1 MAGDREV
8 GRRKAC
14 GDASGRPRERA
25 ARETRGKK
33 KKHEES
39 RQLLPACATGCIVPL
54 LVFLNETQDARC
66 DGSKHNPWEIP
77 WEALIGGTVE
87 AKDR

>member
-1 MAGDREV
+1 MSIGSEEGGGEREEVTCAAVERVAGDREV
-8 GRRKAC
+8 GRRTTC

-39 RQLLPACATGCIVPL
+39 RQLLHACAMGCTVPTAGCL
-54 LVFLNETQDARC
+54 FF
-66 DGSKHNPWEIP
+66 
-77 WEALIGGTVE
+77 
-87 AKDR
+87 